1 MKRTISIMLG
11 KGSIHHNE
19 RKFTAENVDK
29 ERSKNNVTYYNE
41 DIKTVYHKLFDDALK
56 KYNERQKRNDR
67 MINDYYEKIRTSKQE
82 KPFYEIIVQ
91 VGDKDNMNAVSD
103 DGQTA
108 KNILDSY
115 IKNFQQRNPH
125 LYVFS
130 AHLHMDEATPH
141 LHIDFV
147 PFTTDSKR
155 GLDTRVSM
163 KSALKQQGF
172 TGTTRSDT
180 EFNQWINFEKEK
192 LSEIMLEYGIE
203 WEKKRTHERH
213 KSISQFKREKL
224 VEAVNKLEYKKK
236 SLEYDISKYQN
247 SEKYALNSVTKL
259 EKKAELL
266 PEPTVFMSA
275 KKYKNE
281 VTMPFIEELLTTI
294 KELSQ
299 RAFIAEK
306 NAEKLQKQ
314 FYILKQR
321 NEQLKKENWDNNMEI
336 SKCKVELRK
345 FDKLKSYLGIE
356 SVNEIIKA
364 AYQSKINQKEHTQE
378 IIK

>member
-147 PFTTDSKR
+147 PFTIDSKR

-192 LSEIMLEYGIE
+192 LSEIMLGYGIE
-203 WEKKRTHERH
+203 WEKKGIHERH
-213 KSISQFKREKL
+213 KSVSQFKREKL

>member
-1 MKRTISIMLG
+1 M
-11 KGSIHHNE
+11 
-19 RKFTAENVDK
+19 
-29 ERSKNNVTYYNE
+29 
-41 DIKTVYHKLFDDALK
+41 FDNALK

-91 VGDKDNMNAVSD
+91 VGDKDNMSAVSG

-115 IKNFQQRNPH
+115 MKSFKKRNPH

-163 KSALKQQGF
+163 KCALKQQGF
-172 TGTTRSDT
+172 TGTAKSDT
-180 EFNQWINFEKEK
+180 EFNQWINSEKEK

-203 WEKKRTHERH
+203 WEKKGTHEKH
-213 KSISQFKREKL
+213 KSVSQFKKEKL
-224 VEAVNKLEYKKK
+224 VEEVNKLEYKKK

-247 SEKYALNSVTKL
+247 SEKYALHSVTKL
-259 EKKAELL
+259 EKKTELL

-336 SKCKVELRK
+336 SKYKVQLRD

-356 SVNEIIKA
+356 NVKEWLKQNDKLQKTVIK
-364 AYQSKINQKEHTQE
+364 SINQER
-378 IIK
+378 

>member
-192 LSEIMLEYGIE
+192 LSEIMLGYGIE
-203 WEKKRTHERH
+203 WEKKGIHERH
-213 KSISQFKREKL
+213 KSVSQFKREKL

-336 SKCKVELRK
+336 SKYKVQLRD

-356 SVNEIIKA
+356 NVKEWFKQMNEK
-364 AYQSKINQKEHTQE
+364 QKILLKE
-378 IIK
+378 KDR

>member
-91 VGDKDNMNAVSD
+91 VGDKNNMSAVCD

-172 TGTTRSDT
+172 TGTARSDT

-236 SLEYDISKYQN
+236 SLKYDISKYQN

>member
-29 ERSKNNVTYYNE
+29 ERTKNNITYCNE
-41 DIKTVYHKLFDDALK
+41 DMKTVYHKLFDDALK
-56 KYNERQKRNDR
+56 KYNEKQKRNDR
-67 MINDYYEKIRTSKQE
+67 IILDYYEKIRTSKQE

-91 VGDKDNMNAVSD
+91 VGDKDNMGAVSD

-108 KNILDSY
+108 KNILDNYMKS
-115 IKNFQQRNPH
+115 FQERNPH

-172 TGTTRSDT
+172 TGTARSDT
-180 EFNQWINFEKEK
+180 EFNQWINSEKET
-192 LSEIMLEYGIE
+192 LSKIMLEYGIE
-203 WEKKRTHERH
+203 WEKKGTHEKH
-213 KSISQFKREKL
+213 KSVSQFKKEKL
-224 VEAVNKLEYKKK
+224 IEEVRKLEYKKK
-236 SLEYDISKYQN
+236 SLEYDISNYQN
-247 SEKYALNSVTKL
+247 SEKYALSSVSKL
-259 EKKAELL
+259 EKKVELL
-266 PEPTVFMSA
+266 PEPTPFMSA
-275 KKYKNE
+275 KRYKNE
-281 VTMPFIEELLTTI
+281 FAMPFIEELLTII
-294 KELSQ
+294 KEISQ

-314 FYILKQR
+314 FLTLKQS
-321 NEQLKKENWDNNMEI
+321 NEKLKKLNWDNNMEI
-336 SKCKVELRK
+336 SKYKVQLRN
-345 FDKLKSYLGIE
+345 FDKLKFYLGIE
-356 SVNEIIKA
+356 NVNDIIKA
-364 AYQSKINQKEHTQE
+364 AYKSNINQRENIQN

>member
-147 PFTTDSKR
+147 PFTIDSKR

-192 LSEIMLEYGIE
+192 LSEIMLGYGIE
-203 WEKKRTHERH
+203 WEKKGIHERH
-213 KSISQFKREKL
+213 KSVSQFKREKL

-294 KELSQ
+294 KELSK

>member
-192 LSEIMLEYGIE
+192 LSEIMLGYGIE
-203 WEKKRTHERH
+203 WEKKGIHERH
-213 KSISQFKREKL
+213 KSVSQFKREKL

>member
-147 PFTTDSKR
+147 PFTIDSKR

-192 LSEIMLEYGIE
+192 LSEIMLGYGIE
-203 WEKKRTHERH
+203 WEKKGIHERH
-213 KSISQFKREKL
+213 KSVSQFKREKL

-314 FYILKQR
+314 FYILKQ
-321 NEQLKKENWDNNMEI
+321 
-336 SKCKVELRK
+336 S
-345 FDKLKSYLGIE
+345 
-356 SVNEIIKA
+356 
-364 AYQSKINQKEHTQE
+364 
-378 IIK
+378 